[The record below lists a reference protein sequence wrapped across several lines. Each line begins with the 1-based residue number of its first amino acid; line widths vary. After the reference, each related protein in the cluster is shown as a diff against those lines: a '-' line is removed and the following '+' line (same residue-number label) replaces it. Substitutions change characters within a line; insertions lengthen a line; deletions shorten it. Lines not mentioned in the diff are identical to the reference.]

1 MMRGEIRRFSPE
13 QARPSRAEAF
23 AELQALLETKLQPA
37 EDRLRELKAEVADLP
52 WYDLTRRPERQA
64 KQQEI
69 AALEKQVEAWSKRKD
84 ELTDTALPPE
94 ETLAAMRQYDVKKNT
109 PVPDRRE
116 DENRAA

>member
-1 MMRGEIRRFSPE
+1 MMSGEIRRFSSE

-37 EDRLRELKAEVADLP
+37 QDRLRELKAGMAGLP
-52 WYDLTRRPERQA
+52 WHDLTRRLERQE

-116 DENRAA
+116 DENMAA